1 MKIQYLPSTF
11 ESDGS
16 ASERQ
21 HLTCV
26 VVNDH
31 VAVDAG
37 SLAFACT
44 SEQRQQIRDVILTHV
59 HLDHIAGLP
68 LFIDDLFATLTEP
81 IRIHATREMIDIL
94 ERDIFNWAV
103 YPQFSELK
111 NANGPVMEYCRYAT
125 GKSFEVKGLTVMP
138 VAVNHNVQSAGMMV
152 SDGRITV
159 GITGDTAATD
169 DIWNEFNRTKDLA
182 AVFVECAFPD
192 EMAEL
197 AGVSCHLTPSL
208 LAEELL
214 KFDRVD
220 VPVYVVNIKPMH
232 REKVIAQ
239 IVDLTGPNVSI
250 LEIGRAYEF

>member
-1 MKIQYLPSTF
+1 MKIQFLPSTF

-21 HLTCV
+21 HLTCIV
-26 VVNDH
+26 LDDQVT
-31 VAVDAG
+31 VDAG

-44 SEQRQQIRDVILTHV
+44 SRQREQIRDVILTHV

-68 LFIDDLFATLTEP
+68 MFIDDLFAGLTEP

-103 YPQFSELK
+103 YPRFSELT
-111 NANGPVMEYCRYAT
+111 NAIGPVIEYCAFET
-125 GKSFEVKGLTVMP
+125 GRPFTVKHLTVSP
-138 VAVNHNVQSAGMMV
+138 IAVNHFVQSAGMIV
-152 SDGRITV
+152 SDGRVSI

-250 LEIGRAYEF
+250 LEIGRIYEF